1 MSLPPGRSTATSLRL
16 AALAALFTLSVCVI
30 SWPGFMSFDSMYA
43 LRQARTGIETG
54 GYPPMVSYL
63 WALCEKVVPGQGGM
77 FVLQNAL
84 VFLGVAALGRA
95 LGAGEL
101 RIFFAMLVI
110 ALVPATLGPMLVVWK
125 DVVFGGLMALA
136 YALTLR
142 YLEGRRRATLA
153 AAVLL
158 LAVASSFRLNGV
170 AAAAPAVAAIA
181 WTICGASVPWS
192 SPGASR
198 IAAQVGAQR
207 LLAGSL
213 VFVLLLGGIFGFV
226 FLTATWRLPDLKR
239 IQMATGNAGT
249 QVHDLIG
256 MSVCTGRNLL
266 PPGLY
271 SGEMTPERLRELYH
285 PEHSQLSLG
294 SPPLLEDSALAANAQ
309 LVETLAATARVEH
322 PSCYLRHRARM
333 FLYTMGANAGSVFY
347 LTQPDVFPGEAGTQ
361 MVPTTLTRRTVDYL
375 LSYDSSWFARSFC
388 LALLAVGAL
397 AVGIRGDHRSR
408 AWKALLPM
416 AGACTYLIGSFFV
429 LPGADARY
437 NFWANLVFIVTFCS
451 VLPGIKAMTSSA
463 RR

>member
-1 MSLPPGRSTATSLRL
+1 
-16 AALAALFTLSVCVI
+16 
-30 SWPGFMSFDSMYA
+30 MSFDSMYA

-101 RIFFAMLVI
+101 RIFIAMLAV
-110 ALVPATLGPMLVVWK
+110 ALAPVTLGPMLVVWK

-142 YLEGRRRATLA
+142 YVEDRRRATLA
-153 AAVLL
+153 AAVVL

-170 AAAAPAVAAIA
+170 AAAAPALAAIA
-181 WTICGASVPWS
+181 WTICGASTPWS
-192 SPGASR
+192 RPGASR
-198 IAAQVGAQR
+198 IAAPSGSQP

-213 VFVLLLGGIFGFV
+213 LFLLLLSATFGFV
-226 FLTATWRLPDLKR
+226 IVTATWRLPDFKR
-239 IQMATGNAGT
+239 IHMATGSAAT

-256 MSVCTGRNLL
+256 ISVCTGRNLL

-271 SGEMTPERLRELYH
+271 SGEMTPERLQQLYR

-294 SPPLLEDSALAANAQ
+294 SPPLLEESAMSEHAQLLEALAAK
-309 LVETLAATARVEH
+309 ARLEH
-322 PSCYLRHRARM
+322 LSCYLGHRARM
-333 FLYTMGANAGSVFY
+333 FLYTMGANTGSVFY
-347 LTQPDVFPGEAGTQ
+347 LTQPDVFPGETGTQ
-361 MVPTTLTRRTVDYL
+361 MKPTALTRRTVDYIL
-375 LSYDSSWFARSFC
+375 RFDSSWFARSFC
-388 LALLAVGAL
+388 LALFALGAL
-397 AVGIRGDHRSR
+397 VVAARVDDRSR
-408 AWKALLPM
+408 VSKALLPM
-416 AGACTYLIGSFFV
+416 AGACAYLIGSFFV

-451 VLPGIKAMTSSA
+451 VLPGFAVKKPSA
-463 RR
+463 GR